1 MRMSL
6 KTLAIATS
14 TFACAAMLSFGWS
27 PQGGVSLSVDK
38 AQAATRVVV
47 RPSYYS
53 YQGGG
58 LVGGR
63 DVGIGPGIVGGGL
76 PWYAVRAY
84 YDGGP
89 WCSVGRTG
97 LFGGGGVFG
106 GNWTCYSGWPDYKA
120 RNGLVCDPGTV
131 IKGGDGILYMCQ

>member
-14 TFACAAMLSFGWS
+14 TVACAALLSFGWS

-38 AQAATRVVV
+38 AQAATRIVV
-47 RPSYYS
+47 RPYLHGPYS
-53 YQGGG
+53 V
-58 LVGGR
+58 LS
-63 DVGIGPGIVGGGL
+63 GGGL

-84 YDGGP
+84 YAGGP
-89 WCSVGRTG
+89 WCAAGG
-97 LFGGGGVFG
+97 YGAAGWGGGL
-106 GNWTCYSGWPDYKA
+106 NNYACYSGWPDYKA
-120 RNGLVCDPGTV
+120 RNGIVCTPGTV

>member
-1 MRMSL
+1 MSMRMRMSL

-14 TFACAAMLSFGWS
+14 TVACAALLSFGWS

-38 AQAATRVVV
+38 AQAATRIVV
-47 RPSYYS
+47 RPYLHGPYS
-53 YQGGG
+53 VLG
-58 LVGGR
+58 
-63 DVGIGPGIVGGGL
+63 GGGL

-84 YDGGP
+84 YAGGP
-89 WCSVGRTG
+89 WCAAGAGAYGYGYGPG
-97 LFGGGGVFG
+97 L
-106 GNWTCYSGWPDYKA
+106 NNYACYSGWPDYKA

>member
-1 MRMSL
+1 MRMSMSL

-14 TFACAAMLSFGWS
+14 TFACAALLSFGWS

-47 RPSYYS
+47 RPYLHGPYS
-53 YQGGG
+53 VLDGS
-58 LVGGR
+58 
-63 DVGIGPGIVGGGL
+63 L

-84 YDGGP
+84 YAGGP
-89 WCSVGRTG
+89 WCARPGWNGPG
-97 LFGGGGVFG
+97 L
-106 GNWTCYSGWPDYKA
+106 NNYSCYSGWADYVA
-120 RNGLVCDPGTV
+120 RNGIVCEPGTV

>member
-14 TFACAAMLSFGWS
+14 TVACAALLSFGWS

-38 AQAATRVVV
+38 AQAATRIVV
-47 RPSYYS
+47 RPYLHGPYS
-53 YQGGG
+53 VLG
-58 LVGGR
+58 
-63 DVGIGPGIVGGGL
+63 GGGL

-84 YDGGP
+84 YAGGP
-89 WCSVGRTG
+89 WCARPGWNGPG
-97 LFGGGGVFG
+97 L
-106 GNWTCYSGWPDYKA
+106 NNYSCYSGWADYAKL
-120 RNGLVCDPGTV
+120 NGLVCEPGTV